1 MALLYTVLITAQ
13 LISALATIALVLL
26 QQGKGADAGASFGGG
41 ASQTVFGSI
50 GAGGFL
56 VKLTAGLGAIFFAT
70 SLSLA
75 VVAKQKADK
84 TFLNDLSEFS
94 SMEANVEDE
103 KTIEKENFSDT
114 VD

>member
-1 MALLYTVLITAQ
+1 MIETILLIVHVLMGVGV
-13 LISALATIALVLL
+13 IALVLL

>member
-1 MALLYTVLITAQ
+1 MLETILLVVHVLMGA
-13 LISALATIALVLL
+13 SVIALVLL

-75 VVAKQKADK
+75 VVAKQKADR
-84 TFLNDLSEFS
+84 NILSELS
-94 SMEANVEDE
+94 QITDIEASLEEGKVSE
-103 KTIEKENFSDT
+103 KDKFSDT
-114 VD
+114 VE